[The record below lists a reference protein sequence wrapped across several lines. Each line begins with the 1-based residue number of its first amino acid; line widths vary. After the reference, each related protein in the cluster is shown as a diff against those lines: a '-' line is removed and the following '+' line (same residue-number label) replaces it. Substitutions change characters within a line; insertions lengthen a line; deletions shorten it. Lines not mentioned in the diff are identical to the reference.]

1 MDVCF
6 LSRATG
12 LSADVC
18 EMKLSTAVVAI
29 FKYNLLTVQSNKS
42 QSIWLTLV
50 ISPFLPSQLFIFDC
64 SLGET
69 FGIIVCITYHFDC
82 LS

>member
-1 MDVCF
+1 MSDKQHTPFSTWMCVF

-18 EMKLSTAVVAI
+18 EMKLTTAVVAI

-42 QSIWLTLV
+42 QSI
-50 ISPFLPSQLFIFDC
+50 
-64 SLGET
+64 
-69 FGIIVCITYHFDC
+69 
-82 LS
+82 